1 MLGHVVRTD
10 VDGLGGGLFHEL
22 DAGSLGMGF
31 GDYFDNQLLTDAYS
45 LTTAVSAFYVFNRYK
60 RFISRFLAFSGKYN
74 PLIQS
79 ALQTDLYRGLPTHF
93 STGRGGSLP

>member
-1 MLGHVVRTD
+1 MFISPISSSNKDLNEDEIGAGR
-10 VDGLGGGLFHEL
+10 LLP
-22 DAGSLGMGF
+22 DAF
-31 GDYFDNQLLTDAYS
+31 S
-45 LTTAVSAFYVFNRYK
+45 LTTTVSAFYVFNRYK
-60 RFISRFLAFSGKYN
+60 RFISRFFAFSGKYN